1 LAKTGRIKMARKL
14 ALVAIAAFGVGIT
27 APSSAGEVTGN
38 GGITPIS
45 PLGIRVVAAAICAFS
60 GLEDHP
66 INPGDTQ
73 TPHESDGTIFPGGV
87 ARICAALNPGKTR
100 E

>member
-1 LAKTGRIKMARKL
+1 MIKKL
-14 ALVAIAAFGVGIT
+14 ALATLAAASVGIAT
-27 APSSAGEVTGN
+27 PAFAGEVTGN
-38 GGITPIS
+38 GGLTPIS
-45 PLGIRVVAAAICAFS
+45 PLGVRVVVAAICAFS

-66 INPGDTQ
+66 LDPGDTQ
-73 TPHESDGTIFPGGV
+73 TPHESGGTISPGGV